1 MIEVFKNVFYKIK
14 LFFANLFEKDVVIKI
29 GSLIAAIVIWFIIS
43 VTATPVIDS
52 VLYKVP
58 VTVSLD
64 GTYAEANG
72 YQPMSISEESVTVYI
87 SGERGEIGNLKSEEL
102 VAVASADNVMY
113 AMEYSLPLDIT
124 CITEKKFEVT
134 KIEPANVRVDFDR
147 IITKE
152 VSIKPQ
158 LSGLKASDG
167 YIMGEEEN
175 IVIVPDT
182 VNVTGPAE
190 VVDSITDAAV
200 VIDENKTLTGTTDFK
215 TGSLSFYSDS
225 ILISDENERL
235 SVDKSEFTVHVPVYE
250 RHTIALDF
258 KITNAPQSFDIDSF
272 KQMLNM
278 SVTELEVAVL
288 SENFVDRDSL
298 DIGTIDMRE
307 ADIGKEFSFET
318 SKFLPEG
325 YEDLNNV
332 RSVTVSIPSTGLARR
347 PIHIINSSIQ
357 LVNTPAQYDF
367 NIITSG
373 VTPIFVGSEESMEQL
388 TYIDVTAQVDMIG
401 FNVENMEGDHQ
412 SLKLPVT
419 FLIQS
424 YNDIWCI
431 GSDGARSPM
440 VTIEATRKTENDSQ

>member
-1 MIEVFKNVFYKIK
+1 MIEVLKNVFYKVR

-43 VTATPVIDS
+43 VTDTPVIDS

-72 YQPMSISEESVTVYI
+72 FQPMSISEESVTVYI
-87 SGERGEIGNLKSEEL
+87 NGKRGEIGNLKSEDL
-102 VAVASADNVMY
+102 IAVASADNVMY
-113 AMEYSLPLDIT
+113 AMEYKLPLEIT
-124 CITEKKFEVT
+124 CITEKEFEVT
-134 KIEPANVRVDFDR
+134 KIEPANISVDFDK

-152 VSIKPQ
+152 VSVKPRI
-158 LSGLKASDG
+158 SGLKVSDG
-167 YIMGEEEN
+167 LIMGDEEN
-175 IVIVPDT
+175 VVIVPDT

-190 VVDSITDAAV
+190 IVDSITEAAV
-200 VIDENKTLTGTTDFK
+200 VIDESKTLTGTTDFK
-215 TGSLSFYSDS
+215 TGSLSFYNDLMA
-225 ILISDENERL
+225 IDDENGQL

-258 KITNAPQSFDIDSF
+258 KITNAPESFDIDSF
-272 KQMLNM
+272 KKMLNM

-307 ADIGKEFSFET
+307 ADIGTEFNFPT
-318 SKFLPEG
+318 SDFLPEG

-332 RSVTVSIPSTGLARR
+332 RFVTVSVPSTGLVRR
-347 PIHIINSSIQ
+347 NIHITKSSIQ

-367 NIITSG
+367 DLITSG
-373 VTPIFVGSEESMEQL
+373 VTPIFIGPEESMEQL
-388 TYIDVTAQVDMIG
+388 TYIDVIAQVDMLS
-401 FNVENMEGDHQ
+401 FNMEEGTQ
-412 SLKLPVT
+412 KPPVT
-419 FLIQS
+419 FQIPS

-431 GSDGARSPM
+431 GADGALSPR
-440 VTIEATRKTENDSQ
+440 VTIKVTRKTENDIP

>member
-1 MIEVFKNVFYKIK
+1 
-14 LFFANLFEKDVVIKI
+14 
-29 GSLIAAIVIWFIIS
+29 
-43 VTATPVIDS
+43 
-52 VLYKVP
+52 
-58 VTVSLD
+58 
-64 GTYAEANG
+64 
-72 YQPMSISEESVTVYI
+72 
-87 SGERGEIGNLKSEEL
+87 
-102 VAVASADNVMY
+102 
-113 AMEYSLPLDIT
+113 AMEYGLPLEIESIT
-124 CITEKKFEVT
+124 GKEFEVT

-152 VSIKPQ
+152 VGVKPK
-158 LSGLKASDG
+158 LSGLKASEG
-167 YIMGEEEN
+167 YIMGDEEN

-190 VVDSITDAAV
+190 IVDGITEAAV

-215 TGSLSFYSDS
+215 SGALSFYNDLAV
-225 ILISDENERL
+225 IVDGNESL

-258 KITNAPQSFDIDSF
+258 KITNAPESFDIDSF
-272 KQMLNM
+272 KKMLNM

-307 ADIGKEFSFET
+307 ADIGTEFNFPT
-318 SKFLPEG
+318 SDFLPDG

-332 RSVTVSIPSTGLARR
+332 RFVTVSVPSTGLSRR
-347 PIHIINSSIQ
+347 PIHITNSSIQ

-373 VTPIFVGSEESMEQL
+373 VTPIFIGPEESMEQL
-388 TYIDVTAQVDMIG
+388 TYIDVIAQVDMLS
-401 FNVENMEGDHQ
+401 FNMEEGSQ
-412 SLKLPVT
+412 KPPVT
-419 FLIQS
+419 FQIPS

-431 GSDGARSPM
+431 GADGVLSPR
-440 VTIEATRKTENDSQ
+440 VTIEVTRKTENDSP

>member
-1 MIEVFKNVFYKIK
+1 MIEVLKNVFYKVRM
-14 LFFANLFEKDVVIKI
+14 FFANLFEKDVVIKI

-43 VTATPVIDS
+43 VTDTPVIDS
-52 VLYKVP
+52 VLYKIP
-58 VTVSLD
+58 VTVSLE

-87 SGERGEIGNLKSEEL
+87 NGKRGEIGNLKSEEL

-113 AMEYSLPLDIT
+113 AMEYSLPLEIT
-124 CITEKKFEVT
+124 CITGKEFEVT

-167 YIMGEEEN
+167 YIMGDEEN

-190 VVDSITDAAV
+190 IVDSITDAAA
-200 VIDENKTLTGTTDFK
+200 VINENKTLTGTTDFK

-235 SVDKSEFTVHVPVYE
+235 SVDKSEFTIHVPIYE

-258 KITNAPQSFDIDSF
+258 KITNAPESFDIDSF

-307 ADIGKEFSFET
+307 ADIGKEFYFQT

-332 RSVTVSIPSTGLARR
+332 RSVTVSVPSTGLIRR
-347 PIHIINSSIQ
+347 PIHITNSSIQ

-401 FNVENMEGDHQ
+401 LNIENMEGGHQ

-440 VTIEATRKTENDSQ
+440 VTIEATRKTENDG

>member
-1 MIEVFKNVFYKIK
+1 MIEVFKNVFYKVR

-43 VTATPVIDS
+43 VTDTPVIDS

-58 VTVSLD
+58 VTVSLE
-64 GTYAEANG
+64 GTRAEAEG

-87 SGERGEIGNLKSEEL
+87 NGKRGEIGNLKSEEL
-102 VAVASADNVMY
+102 IAVASADNVMY
-113 AMEYSLPLDIT
+113 AMEYPLPLEIVCT
-124 CITEKKFEVT
+124 SGKKFEVT
-134 KIEPANVRVDFDR
+134 KIEPANVRVDFDK

-152 VSIKPQ
+152 VSVKPR

-167 YIMGEEEN
+167 YIMGDEEN
-175 IVIVPDT
+175 IVIVPGT

-190 VVDSITDAAV
+190 IVDSITDAAA

-215 TGSLSFYSDS
+215 TGSLSFYSGS
-225 ILISDENERL
+225 IPVSDENERL

-258 KITNAPQSFDIDSF
+258 KITNAPESFDTDSF
-272 KQMLNM
+272 KQMLEM

-307 ADIGKEFSFET
+307 ADIGKEFNFQT

-332 RSVTVSIPSTGLARR
+332 GSVTVSIPSTGLTRR
-347 PIHIINSSIQ
+347 PIHITNSSIQ

-388 TYIDVTAQVDMIG
+388 TYIDVIAQVDMTSL
-401 FNVENMEGDHQ
+401 NMENMESGN
-412 SLKLPVT
+412 LKLPVT
-419 FLIQS
+419 FFIQS

-431 GSDGARSPM
+431 GSDGAPSPR
-440 VTIEATRKTENDSQ
+440 VTIEATRRNENDG

>member
-1 MIEVFKNVFYKIK
+1 MIEVFKNVFYKVR

-29 GSLIAAIVIWFIIS
+29 GSLVAAIVIWFIIS
-43 VTATPVIDS
+43 VTDTPVIDS

-58 VTVSLD
+58 VTVSLE
-64 GTYAEANG
+64 GTRAEAEG

-87 SGERGEIGNLKSEEL
+87 KGKRGEIGNLKSEEL
-102 VAVASADNVMY
+102 IAVASADNVMY
-113 AMEYSLPLDIT
+113 AMEYPLSLEIICT
-124 CITEKKFEVT
+124 SGKEFEVT

-147 IITKE
+147 IVTKE
-152 VSIKPQ
+152 VSIKPK

-175 IVIVPDT
+175 IVIVPGT

-190 VVDSITDAAV
+190 IVDSITDAAV
-200 VIDENKTLTGTTDFK
+200 VISENKTLTGTTDFK
-215 TGSLSFYSDS
+215 ASSLSFYSDS
-225 ILISDENERL
+225 TLISDENERL

-258 KITNAPQSFDIDSF
+258 KITNAPQGFDVDSF

-307 ADIGKEFSFET
+307 ADIGKDFSFDT

-332 RSVTVSIPSTGLARR
+332 RFVTVSVPSTGLIRR
-347 PIHIINSSIQ
+347 PIHITNSSFQ

-373 VTPIFVGSEESMEQL
+373 VTPIFIGTEESMEQL
-388 TYIDVTAQVDMIG
+388 TYIDVNAQVDMIG
-401 FNVENMEGDHQ
+401 LNIENMEDRQ

-419 FLIQS
+419 FHIQS

-431 GSDGARSPM
+431 GSDGSLSPM
-440 VTIEATRKTENDSQ
+440 VTIEATRKTE

>member
-1 MIEVFKNVFYKIK
+1 MIEVLKNVFYKVR
-14 LFFANLFEKDVVIKI
+14 LFFSHLFEKDVVIKI
-29 GSLIAAIVIWFIIS
+29 GSLIAAILIWFIIS
-43 VTATPVIDS
+43 VTATPVIDI

-58 VTVSLD
+58 VTVSLE
-64 GTYAEANG
+64 GTYAEDHG
-72 YQPMSISEESVTVYI
+72 YQAMSISEESVTVYI
-87 SGERGEIGNLKSEEL
+87 KGERGKIGNLKSDDL

-113 AMEYSLPLDIT
+113 AAEYSLPLEIESLT
-124 CITEKKFEVT
+124 GKEFEVT

-152 VSIKPQ
+152 VGVKPR
-158 LSGLKASDG
+158 LSGIKAFEG
-167 YIMGEEEN
+167 YIMGDEED

-190 VVDSITDAAV
+190 IVDSITEAAV
-200 VIDENKTLTGTTDFK
+200 VIDENKTLTETTDFK
-215 TGSLSFYSDS
+215 TGSLSFYNDLTV
-225 ILISDENERL
+225 IADENESL

-258 KITNAPQSFDIDSF
+258 KITNAPEGFDMDSF

-307 ADIGKEFSFET
+307 ADIGTEFNFPT
-318 SKFLPEG
+318 SDFLPEG

-332 RSVTVSIPSTGLARR
+332 RFVTVSVPSTGLIRR
-347 PIHIINSSIQ
+347 PIHITNSSIQ

-373 VTPIFVGSEESMEQL
+373 VTPIFIGPEDSMEQL
-388 TYIDVTAQVDMIG
+388 TYIDVIAKVDMISL
-401 FNVENMEGDHQ
+401 NIEEGSQ
-412 SLKLPVT
+412 KPPVT
-419 FLIQS
+419 FQIPS

-431 GSDGARSPM
+431 GADGVLSPR
-440 VTIEATRKTENDSQ
+440 VTIEVTRKTENDSP